1 VSAPPELELLAL
13 EPLEPTDAL
22 LTWLADELRA
32 RLGFRRVVVRALPL
46 DGSWVEPDGS
56 RLSSNR
62 LVDAL
67 VDRAEDAD
75 LSHTERWTL
84 AVTDRDLTAPGRDY
98 VFGEATLGG
107 GWAVLGTAR
116 LAPADAPEGEAER
129 HRRRILVE
137 AIHELGHLAGL
148 RHCDSEHCA
157 MNPSVTAEDTDRKH
171 LELCTRCRT
180 PDPDA

>member
-1 VSAPPELELLAL
+1 MSTPPELELLAL
-13 EPLEPTDAL
+13 ELDPSAPL
-22 LTWLADELRA
+22 LTWLAEELRA
-32 RLGFRRVVVRALPL
+32 RFGFRRVH
-46 DGSWVEPDGS
+46 VEPLSLHPDWVDSDGR

-67 VDRAEDAD
+67 VDRAEDAGV
-75 LSHTERWTL
+75 SHTERWTL
-84 AVTDRDLTAPGRDY
+84 AITDRDLCAPGRDY

-107 GWAVLGTAR
+107 GWAVLSTTR
-116 LAPADAPEGEAER
+116 LAPRDAPPGERDR

-148 RHCDSEHCA
+148 PHCDSEECA

-171 LELCTRCRT
+171 LDLCSRCIAARHH
-180 PDPDA
+180 A